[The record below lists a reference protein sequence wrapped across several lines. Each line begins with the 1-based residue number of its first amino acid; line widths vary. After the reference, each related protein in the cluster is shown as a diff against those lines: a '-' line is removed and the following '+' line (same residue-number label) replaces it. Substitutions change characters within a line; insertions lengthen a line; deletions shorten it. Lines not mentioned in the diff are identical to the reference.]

1 MKHTT
6 RTLLK
11 ELGVTVSGL
20 ALTFLLT
27 GALLICVLLGG
38 CTRKVYVP
46 VESTTVH
53 TDTVTHYLSNTD
65 SVTVIERIYE
75 SDTRY
80 DSIAPILDSL
90 NRVIGWDRYHFR
102 ELTKKDERET
112 QRLQSLVDSLRA
124 VKRDS
129 VEKMVPY
136 PVERKLTRWEQ
147 TKQDMGGLFLGGLI
161 AVVVAAVIVWIIKR
175 KRRL

>member
-1 MKHTT
+1 MKPNIYIKAFIETI
-6 RTLLK
+6 
-11 ELGVTVSGL
+11 VIFAVAMAVSV
-20 ALTFLLT
+20 LLT
-27 GALLICVLLGG
+27 SLCS
-38 CTRKVYVP
+38 CTRKIYVP
-46 VESTTVH
+46 VENTVMR
-53 TDTVTHYLSNTD
+53 TDTVTHYISNTD

-102 ELTKKDERET
+102 ETTKMDSREI

-129 VEKMVPY
+129 VDRPVPY
-136 PVERKLTRWEQ
+136 PVERELTRWEK
-147 TKQDMGGLFLGGLI
+147 TKMDFGGAAIGVLAVAACV
-161 AVVVAAVIVWIIKR
+161 AVVWLIRAFK
-175 KRRL
+175 K